1 MASDEDREALRSVP
15 EDSESEDAARDE
27 VAPPTMTPEQMAL
40 YSMHRSVG
48 RIERVIDSLK
58 FWAELA
64 LWVLV
69 GACVGWV
76 IGSVLGAL
84 TRQART

>member
-1 MASDEDREALRSVP
+1 MASDEDREALRAVP
-15 EDSESEDAARDE
+15 EDTEPEE
-27 VAPPTMTPEQMAL
+27 TITPEQMAL
-40 YSMHRSVG
+40 YSIHRTVG
-48 RIERVIDSLK
+48 RIERVIDNLK

-76 IGSVLGAL
+76 IGSVLAGL
-84 TRQART
+84 TRRPA